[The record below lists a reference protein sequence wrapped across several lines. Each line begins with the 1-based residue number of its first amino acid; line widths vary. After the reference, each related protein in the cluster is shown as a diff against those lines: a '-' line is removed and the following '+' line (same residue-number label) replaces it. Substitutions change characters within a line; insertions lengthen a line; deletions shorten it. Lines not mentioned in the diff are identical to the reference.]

1 MSLKP
6 LLYTP
11 PELSA
16 ENRVH
21 GRNVLYLNGFLM
33 LFGYFTIISVTAL
46 HFTHDIRLTA
56 TAVGVALAARQFTQ
70 QGLDL
75 FGGVFGERFGYRIS
89 ITLGCFIRAL
99 GFIGFSIARTFPEL
113 MFAALI
119 AGFGGMFFDATGSGA
134 MAAVV
139 KPEERSRI
147 FSISATINNVG
158 AALGPLVGVFAYAY
172 WGYQPVGLLA
182 ALVFVII
189 GLETYFFLPDHIERF
204 AASQKV
210 PAPSLGRSLRAAL
223 SNREYIITIAALMG
237 FWSILSQI
245 SLTVPL
251 IANKIGGASG
261 VAIILGINAFLAI
274 PLQYPLVRLAE
285 RYMSLMKILGISALI
300 CVAGMVIV
308 YFATNMPM
316 EITGIVLATIGSL
329 AVSPITAAISA
340 KVAPPRALAVFY
352 GISAIGIGA
361 GGALGMFIGG
371 RLYDLQQALHSQWFL
386 GVFTA
391 IVGVTVAWAFLQT
404 KTPGV
409 CSLPAS
415 RKNLATMM
423 KDQSGVVHP

>member
-1 MSLKP
+1 MSLKSFV
-6 LLYTP
+6 YTP

-16 ENRVH
+16 ENRNH
-21 GRNVLYLNGFLM
+21 GRNVLYVNGFLM

-56 TAVGVALAARQFTQ
+56 TAVGVALAIRQFIQ

-99 GFIGFSIARTFPEL
+99 GFIGFSVARSFPEL
-113 MFAALI
+113 LFAALT

-139 KPEERSRI
+139 KPEERSRV
-147 FSISATINNVG
+147 FSISATINNIG
-158 AALGPLVGVFAYAY
+158 AALGPLVGIYAYAF
-172 WGYQPVGLLA
+172 WGYRPVGLLA
-182 ALVFVII
+182 ALVFVVI
-189 GLETYFFLPDHIERF
+189 GLETYFFLPNHIERY
-204 AASQKV
+204 AASQKM
-210 PAPSLGRSLRAAL
+210 PAPSLSRSLRAAIN
-223 SNREYIITIAALMG
+223 NREYIITIAALMG

-274 PLQYPLVRLAE
+274 PLQYPLVRIAE
-285 RYMSLMKILGISALI
+285 RYMDLMKILGFSAII
-300 CVAGMVIV
+300 CVAGMVLV
-308 YFATNMPM
+308 YTAATMPL

-329 AVSPITAAISA
+329 AVTPITAAISA

-352 GISAIGIGA
+352 GISAIGVGA

-371 RLYDLQQALHSQWFL
+371 RLYDLQISLHSQWFL

-391 IVGVTVAWAFLQT
+391 IVGAAVSWAFLQT
-404 KTPGV
+404 KTPGI
-409 CSLPAS
+409 CALPAS
-415 RKNLATMM
+415 RKGLAAMM
-423 KDQSGVVHP
+423 KDQSGIVHP